1 MKKNLLA
8 LIFFLPSLLFSQI
21 FNPVEWSF
29 SQEDLGDSEY
39 NLLFEANIEDGWYVY
54 SQHVG
59 DDGPIP
65 TEFTFF
71 DTEGY

>member
-39 NLLFEANIEDGWYVY
+39 NLVFEANIEDGWYVY
-54 SQHVG
+54 SQNVG

-65 TEFTFF
+65 TGVYLF
-71 DTEGY
+71 